1 MVKDC
6 GIDDRSAMWTYLTFA
21 GKVMREV
28 KDCGIDDRSAMWTY
42 LTFAGKVMRE

>member
-21 GKVMREV
+21 GKVMQSDVV
-28 KDCGIDDRSAMWTY
+28 KDCGIDDRARCGRI
-42 LTFAGKVMRE
+42 LHLQGR